1 MNRDELHGKFS
12 QTVGVEK
19 AEAIVAEA
27 EAALGFEGR
36 TTYSPLE
43 IRDICEE
50 IEHAYDGYVTEIANE
65 LRVHTQAEQRF
76 QTLLEN
82 VPDPAVVVD
91 FEDDTPI
98 VQAVNTAFETTFGV
112 EAAAVGRSPAD
123 LVGGEDHLDD
133 TDLWVREDDE
143 AGREIGCVTADGE
156 ARTFLFRSEMA
167 HRVGGAVEAY
177 GIYTDIT
184 ERKQRERELES
195 YEILF
200 ENTTDCIV
208 RTELVD
214 GKSVVRGANA
224 AFEETFGYDESELL
238 GQSLDDYI
246 VPDEFQNESRALNE
260 RAREQR
266 ELTEEVVRETDDGRR
281 EFILRS
287 INVRENVFYD
297 IYTDITE
304 RKRYER
310 RVEEQRDNLEVLNQ
324 VVRHDIRNDLQLV
337 LTYAETL
344 ERRLEDDENSE
355 YVSIILS
362 SARSAVEVTNSA
374 REVAEAMLQART
386 ERKPMHLRY
395 ELQEVIT
402 EVRGTYENALIT
414 TDGRIPDV
422 EVLGDEM
429 IGAVV
434 RNLVT
439 NAIEHND
446 QEIPEVTVSASRA
459 GDRVVVRVADN
470 GPGIPDDRKD
480 SIFEEGEKGLD
491 STGTGLGLY
500 LVRTLVE
507 RYGGDVWVED
517 RDASDVAH
525 VGAESDPS
533 GTVFSVALQ
542 VA

>member
-19 AEAIVAEA
+19 AEAIITEA
-27 EAALGFEGR
+27 EAALGFEER

-43 IRDICEE
+43 VRDICEE

-91 FEDDTPI
+91 FEADTPI
-98 VQAVNTAFETTFGV
+98 VQAVNTVFETTFGV
-112 EAAAVGRSPAD
+112 EAATAVGRSPAD
-123 LVGGEDHLDD
+123 LVGGQDDLDD
-133 TDLWVREDDE
+133 TDLWVREDDG
-143 AGREIGCVTADGE
+143 AGREIRCVTADGE
-156 ARTFLFRSEMA
+156 TRTFLFRSAMA

-195 YEILF
+195 YEVLF

-224 AFEETFGYDESELL
+224 AFEETFGFDESDLL
-238 GQSLDDYI
+238 GRPLGDCI
-246 VPDEFQNESRALNE
+246 VPDEFQDESQALNE

-344 ERRLEDDENSE
+344 ERRLDDETRE
-355 YVSIILS
+355 YASIILS

-374 REVAEAMLQART
+374 REVADAMLQART

-395 ELQEVIT
+395 ELQEVIA
-402 EVRGTYENALIT
+402 EVRGAYENALVT

-429 IGAVV
+429 IGAVF

-446 QEIPEVTVSASRA
+446 QEIAEVTVSANRTD
-459 GDRVVVRVADN
+459 GRVVVRVADN
-470 GPGIPDDRKD
+470 GPGIPDDRKEA
-480 SIFEEGEKGLD
+480 IFEEGEKGFD

-507 RYGGDVWVED
+507 RYDGDVWVED
-517 RDASDVAH
+517 RDASDVGH
-525 VGAESDPS
+525 VGTETDPG